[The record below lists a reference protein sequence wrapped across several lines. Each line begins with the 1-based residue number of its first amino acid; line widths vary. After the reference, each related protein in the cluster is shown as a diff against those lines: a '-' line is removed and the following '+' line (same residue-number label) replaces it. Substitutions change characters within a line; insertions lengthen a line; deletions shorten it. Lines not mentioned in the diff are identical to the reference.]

1 MDDNKNEIHKENI
14 EQNTWTPENKIVM
27 AKCIVAGAVVV
38 AAGFCTYKL
47 ISDPVYDVIIDNDH
61 GHFQA
66 MISANNQRS

>member
-1 MDDNKNEIHKENI
+1 MDDNKNEIRKENI
-14 EQNTWTPENKIVM
+14 EQNTWTPENKIAM

-38 AAGFCTYKL
+38 AAGFCAYKL

>member
-1 MDDNKNEIHKENI
+1 MDDNKNEIRKENI
-14 EQNTWTPENKIVM
+14 EQNKWTPENKIAM
-27 AKCIVAGAVVV
+27 AKCAVAGAFVV
-38 AAGFCTYKL
+38 AAGVCAFAL